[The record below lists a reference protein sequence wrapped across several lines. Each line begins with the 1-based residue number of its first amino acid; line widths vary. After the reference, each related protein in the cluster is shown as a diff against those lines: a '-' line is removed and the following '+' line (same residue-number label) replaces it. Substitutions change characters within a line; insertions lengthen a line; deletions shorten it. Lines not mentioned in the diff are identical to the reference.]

1 MFVEWST
8 FVMKIKPGGISFL
21 RNNFNYMTDNYQI
34 LIRKLDEFI
43 RKYYYNA
50 LLRGTL
56 LFLAILFISYLLFI
70 LLEYFWHFGTVTRT
84 VFFYLFIFLNGS
96 SFLFFIMDP
105 LLKIRKFGK
114 IISHEQAARI
124 IGKHFAEIQ
133 DKLLNTL
140 QLKHLENS
148 GEENIELLKAGIDQ
162 KIIRLRPCSS
172 LGKALSRARS
182 RLKNSSRR

>member
-1 MFVEWST
+1 
-8 FVMKIKPGGISFL
+8 
-21 RNNFNYMTDNYQI
+21 MTDNYQI

-162 KIIRLRPCSS
+162 KIIRLRPIPFLGAIDLSKNKKFLKYTHS
-172 LGKALSRARS
+172 LGTEMNFYL
-182 RLKNSSRR
+182 N